1 MKKSS
6 HQPRLLTAVME
17 AIASLKEGKGSTQ
30 KKIIEQV
37 QTSLSSKNA
46 SVRNVMV
53 QIRRAIRHG
62 VESGLIKQKGGKFRL
77 GLASKDYAVFRNFQK
92 IDKGGDAPV
101 REHRRRGRRRRRRS
115 RRRRRRRRSMED
127 DSGERYG
134 SESAMGVMHGR
145 RLAHVAVEAQK
156 HTQRFK

>member
-62 VESGLIKQKGGKFRL
+62 VESGLIKQKGGE
-77 GLASKDYAVFRNFQK
+77 K

-134 SESAMGVMHGR
+134 SESASPSDKSATELRLRMGVMHGR